1 MVVKNLRN
9 SREDLELKQ
18 KDVAEFLGIHFSTV
32 SGWETGKDTIPIGRL
47 IDYANEYNLSLD
59 YLFGLISKNENY
71 YPLDLDLELLATNL
85 TNLRLKNK
93 CTQDLVAQ
101 KLNTGQSA
109 YSHYENAI
117 NVIPTTFLYGL
128 TKIYEPFSIDE
139 LFGRKKNLNQKT
151 SF

>member
-1 MVVKNLRN
+1 MIVENLRN

-18 KDVAEFLGIHFSTV
+18 KDVAEFFGIHFSTV
-32 SGWETGKDTIPIGRL
+32 SGWETGKDTIPIERL

-59 YLFGLISKNENY
+59 YLFGLIAKNENY
-71 YPLDLDLELLATNL
+71 YPLNLDLEVLATNL

-93 CTQDLVAQ
+93 CTQSLIAE

-117 NVIPTTFLYGL
+117 NIIPTSFLFGL

-139 LFGRKKNLNQKT
+139 LFGRKKKL
-151 SF
+151 